1 MKIAITGGKGFVGS
15 NLIKTIDTQKNE
27 IIVLTRGE
35 TKSDGLIKYINTDYH
50 DENSVIKATQGA
62 KIIIHLAA
70 TLFARNKKE
79 FIKENVI
86 STRNLVKASNI
97 NGVKKFIYISS
108 LAAGGT
114 SKDFRRPRTEDTPDN
129 PKSNY
134 GISKLMAEEELK
146 KLKTD
151 WVILRPPIVYGPKD
165 DGFSTIAEWV
175 RKGVMISPSSSDA
188 RFSFIFVKDL
198 ARCIVKCVEDD
209 SIKNEKYYVCENKIY
224 AWEEFITIMSN
235 MMGVK
240 KPKMIK
246 MPKSMLNLTALTYEI
261 FSYIAKTKPVLNR
274 DKVREACSYHWIASP
289 KKWEEKTGMKNWTSI
304 EEGLRITFSNLV

>member
-27 IIVLTRGE
+27 VIVLTRGE
-35 TKSDGLIKYINTDYH
+35 TKSDGLIKYINTNYR

-62 KIIIHLAA
+62 RIIIHLAA
-70 TLFARNKKE
+70 TLFARNKNE

-114 SKDFRRPRTEDTPDN
+114 SEDFHHPRTEDTPDN

-146 KLKTD
+146 KLKID

-175 RKGVMISPSSSDA
+175 RKGIMISPSSSDA

-209 SIKNEKYYVCENKIY
+209 NIKNEKYYVCENKIY
-224 AWEEFITIMSN
+224 SWEEFITIMSN

-246 MPKSMLNLTALTYEI
+246 MPKSMLNLTAFTYEI

-274 DKVREACSYHWIASP
+274 DKVKEACAYHWIASS

-304 EEGLRITFSNLV
+304 EEGLKITFSNLV